1 MAEQGCKAWVLPFTA
16 CTVSRMRCWPGCKL
30 SCLCLAVHTRQGRCP
45 KWVFSP
51 WLMKMP
57 GSSLGSARKGSCAS
71 LPYSAG
77 SCPCWLG
84 LPPHLARALLEV
96 AHSASSRCCC
106 TGRPRAPP
114 TGTVAR
120 LAYRPLPRVHRQWG
134 LVRLGEATGCSS

>member
-1 MAEQGCKAWVLPFTA
+1 
-16 CTVSRMRCWPGCKL
+16 
-30 SCLCLAVHTRQGRCP
+30 
-45 KWVFSP
+45 
-51 WLMKMP
+51 MP

-120 LAYRPLPRVHRQWG
+120 LAYRPLPVSIVSGAWSG
-134 LVRLGEATGCSS
+134 WERLLDAPPRAGRAVLPCQPTVLCVPSGEDPAHFPPIFQFVSGTSILFSISGC